1 MFWILCVCASLTRI
15 SSDDLLSEAD
25 TEVPHESLKRRGK
38 PLGKAGIYSLTGPRR
53 SNARGRG
60 GRRVARGAPG
70 VKRGPRKPLEPNPEF
85 KALHSQ
91 ATMAFIAY
99 KYDEAEH
106 LALQAINQNPE
117 MFAAHSLLSEI
128 QLARG
133 DTDKATAALFN
144 GAHTRPGDSEVWLR
158 VAELMMER
166 DAEEK
171 VSLIPDAIY
180 CLTRVLN
187 IQPKNV
193 DVRYRRASLNR
204 KLGYLG
210 RAANEYE
217 QMLKYLPHDTRVLR
231 LLAGV
236 YVDLGDVDQALQ
248 RYEESIVYYQLLQ
261 PVHAT
266 RFSWSDVNVCA
277 ELYGFDEQYETGIHR
292 LKSLSRW
299 LLGRGQD
306 SIWEAFTIDDRE
318 WDLRDE
324 PRRVQVEGF
333 EPDLYESFTYGE
345 GLPLE
350 LRIKLGIY
358 RLKMGNRPEARASK
372 SYYSLPLQYADN
384 SI

>member
-1 MFWILCVCASLTRI
+1 MKEGIC
-15 SSDDLLSEAD
+15 
-25 TEVPHESLKRRGK
+25 H
-38 PLGKAGIYSLTGPRR
+38 PLGPQRF
-53 SNARGRG
+53 NARGRG

-70 VKRGPRKPLEPNPEF
+70 VKRGLRKPLEPNPEF

-158 VAELMMER
+158 VADLMIER

-171 VSLIPDAIY
+171 VSLVPDAIY

-193 DVRYRRASLNR
+193 NVRYRRASLNR

-231 LLAGV
+231 LLASV
-236 YVDLGDVDQALQ
+236 YVDLGDVERALQ

-261 PVHAT
+261 PVHVT
-266 RFSWSDVNVCA
+266 HFSWSDVNVCA
-277 ELYGFDEQYETGIHR
+277 ELYGFDEQYETGINR

-306 SIWEAFTIDDRE
+306 SIWEAFSIDDRE

-324 PRRVQVEGF
+324 PRRVEVEGF
-333 EPDLYESFTYGE
+333 EPDLYDSSTYGE

-350 LRIKLGIY
+350 LRIKLGVY
-358 RLKMGNRPEARASK
+358 RLRMGNTLEARVST
-372 SYYSLPLQYADN
+372 SHHSSRL
-384 SI
+384 